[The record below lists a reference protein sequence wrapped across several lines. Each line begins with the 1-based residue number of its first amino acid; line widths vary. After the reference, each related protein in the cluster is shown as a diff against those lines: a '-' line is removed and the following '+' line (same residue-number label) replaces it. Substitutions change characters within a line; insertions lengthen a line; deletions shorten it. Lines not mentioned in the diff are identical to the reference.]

1 MEARLEA
8 EAEGG
13 AMAEA
18 RGMAG
23 GTDQHINS
31 ISNVRELLWGVL
43 RVAMN
48 NIPPFLSE
56 FGINA
61 RRARHVETK
70 TSTLQKAGLED
81 VCRPTRTMV

>member
-31 ISNVRELLWGVL
+31 ISNVK
-43 RVAMN
+43 
-48 NIPPFLSE
+48 
-56 FGINA
+56 
-61 RRARHVETK
+61 RASVGSSQSSHE
-70 TSTLQKAGLED
+70 
-81 VCRPTRTMV
+81 

>member
-1 MEARLEA
+1 MPMGQEFQQIRTIIGPLESPEVSPGREWLLYLPSDSMEARLEA

-31 ISNVRELLWGVL
+31 ISNVK
-43 RVAMN
+43 
-48 NIPPFLSE
+48 
-56 FGINA
+56 
-61 RRARHVETK
+61 RASVGSSQSSHE
-70 TSTLQKAGLED
+70 
-81 VCRPTRTMV
+81 